1 MTPLDEATKPL
12 RTSHS
17 TYPTYA
23 KPPKVLEF
31 DPALFIH
38 HLDSWDA
45 TDDQKAEYLE
55 LIWQIVV
62 QFVDLG
68 FGIHTLSAAAQQTC
82 GQLPQSPP
90 SPDRQAPDV
99 VNWRNQN
106 NREAT
111 TNAGAQAR
119 QKERSHV
126 PGTRP

>member
-1 MTPLDEATKPL
+1 MKDPTEVPKPDNSIPVAHTKPAG
-12 RTSHS
+12 T
-17 TYPTYA
+17 
-23 KPPKVLEF
+23 LEF
-31 DPALFIH
+31 DLALFVH
-38 HLDSWDA
+38 HLESWDGS
-45 TDDQKAEYLE
+45 DEEKAEYLE
-55 LIWQIVV
+55 LVWQIVV

-68 FGIHTLSAAAQQTC
+68 FGIHPLSAAAQQTC

-90 SPDRQAPDV
+90 SRDRQAPDV